1 MQKVLLP
8 PPRQALSFHTAIQLF
23 FQGEPYIN
31 KQLPE
36 MIKYAQANKMYVSI
50 STNGHFINEE
60 TVYDVLKNAPDKL
73 IYSVDGLDEK
83 SYQNYRVGGTF
94 KQADEGLRTII
105 ARKKELRLKKPFV
118 EFQFIVMKQ
127 NEHLI
132 EDVKKYG
139 KEVGVDKVVFK
150 TMQISTYENAI
161 KFLPSNKKYSRYI
174 VENISF
180 KINREVKNHCFA
192 LWRTSVITW
201 DGKVVPCCFD
211 KDAFYELHPQTILI
225 NVDWWHS
232 VGRPAPGEEQHTE
245 QELPA
250 TVRSEE
256 NWHDDYTP
264 HWVEHAGSSQVYKG
278 VRRGW
283 RWVKLALESGHRVHS
298 FNETLRKSK
307 IFLYPEVRNDTAKQ
321 YIHAFEAIQSYC
333 HFIANTE
340 TPPSFN
346 FDDTNFDWFDGA
358 VSTAGGI
365 SPLITAHATK
375 LRSHGKLI
383 VADISPIALIIQQLM
398 MREDFDITNYKQEIL
413 NLLDKNFISNEIYGD
428 LFLARANLD
437 RQQEIIN
444 ETPGLIE
451 YYNTVYK
458 QLNIVYWQTNFFDIY
473 STNRIWKRFE
483 GLCKVYVNLSN
494 VFHYQN
500 TSWLYSVEERY
511 DFENKLLELIATK
524 GTDKYYVKSNRQTR
538 SWHGELVDDLVARP
552 FKYPDILK
560 ELPWHT

>member
-1 MQKVLLP
+1 MSFYDYNIITKNRIGFGWIDNSNRIKKTTAL
-8 PPRQALSFHTAIQLF
+8 ALSQNITEYWTVELGNYNATV
-23 FQGEPYIN
+23 
-31 KQLPE
+31 
-36 MIKYAQANKMYVSI
+36 MIDTSHENLLARAYEENLKFMVI
-50 STNGHFINEE
+50 STLGVSYSH
-60 TVYDVLKNAPDKL
+60 KNNF
-73 IYSVDGLDEK
+73 LDEIG
-83 SYQNYRVGGTF
+83 Y
-94 KQADEGLRTII
+94 
-105 ARKKELRLKKPFV
+105 
-118 EFQFIVMKQ
+118 FIDTHPDPDSITVIG
-127 NEHLI
+127 HVL
-132 EDVKKYG
+132 
-139 KEVGVDKVVFK
+139 DK
-150 TMQISTYENAI
+150 
-161 KFLPSNKKYSRYI
+161 
-174 VENISF
+174 
-180 KINREVKNHCFA
+180 
-192 LWRTSVITW
+192 
-201 DGKVVPCCFD
+201 

-232 VGRPAPGEEQHTE
+232 VGRPAPGEEQHAE

-283 RWVKLALESGHRVHS
+283 RWVKLALESGYRVHS
-298 FNETLRKSK
+298 FNETLRRSK
-307 IFLYPEVRNDTAKQ
+307 IFLYPEVSKDTSKQ

-346 FDDTNFDWFDGA
+346 FNDVNFDWFDGA

-383 VADISPIALIIQQLM
+383 VADISPLALIIQQLM
-398 MREDFDITNYKQEIL
+398 MKEDFDITNYKQEML
-413 NLLDKNFISNEIYGD
+413 DLLDKNFISNETYGD

-444 ETPGLIE
+444 ETPGLVE

-458 QLNIVYWQTNFFDIY
+458 QLNITYWQTNFFDIY
-473 STNRIWKRFE
+473 STNRIWTRFE

-511 DFENKLLELIATK
+511 DFENKLLKLIATK
-524 GTDKYYVKSNRQTR
+524 GADKYYLKSNRQTG
-538 SWHGELVDDLVARP
+538 SWSGDLVDDLVAKP

-560 ELPWHT
+560 ELPWHTQL